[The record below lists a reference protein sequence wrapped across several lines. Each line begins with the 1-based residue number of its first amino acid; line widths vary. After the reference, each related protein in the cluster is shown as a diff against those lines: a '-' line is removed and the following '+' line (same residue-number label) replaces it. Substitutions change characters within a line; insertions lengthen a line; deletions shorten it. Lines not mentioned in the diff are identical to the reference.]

1 MPGRLEYERAIRRSS
16 LPPPSRHLALTIA
29 TWADVHTG
37 IIPDRYQPS
46 LGTLEEATGL
56 SRAAV
61 RKHLDG
67 LEGGLW
73 LVRDRPTKED
83 ARRNHARTRYELRLP
98 PGDESSGNAGNEL
111 GQEMPQPQGSDEGLG
126 HEVPQARASDAPD
139 LEHEVPQA
147 RARRALKSPSS
158 TCSPDES
165 RPGDGRRPTTGS
177 GGERKSGSAARKKQ
191 AAPRMSPGEAAGVGA
206 VLSLLPPQLR
216 EQLPDPVPTDI
227 TTTILMELHR
237 GIPASQLVDRADR
250 RWNGYGMSL
259 DADTDGGGRGL
270 ERPVG
275 VALELL
281 RPGDCT
287 SPRCDGDGTDLDT
300 GELCR
305 TCERTAE
312 DRAADRAVQR
322 VENTPAERPALRQ
335 VPDLPRG
342 RDATPAAP
350 ETPVQP
356 PLLGVVYGPEPAPP
370 AVPTCTGCGKR
381 VIPRRNRPDHCKTC
395 ADEQRTGT

>member
-1 MPGRLEYERAIRRSS
+1 
-16 LPPPSRHLALTIA
+16 
-29 TWADVHTG
+29 
-37 IIPDRYQPS
+37 
-46 LGTLEEATGL
+46 
-56 SRAAV
+56 
-61 RKHLDG
+61 
-67 LEGGLW
+67 
-73 LVRDRPTKED
+73 
-83 ARRNHARTRYELRLP
+83 
-98 PGDESSGNAGNEL
+98 
-111 GQEMPQPQGSDEGLG
+111 
-126 HEVPQARASDAPD
+126 
-139 LEHEVPQA
+139 
-147 RARRALKSPSS
+147 
-158 TCSPDES
+158 
-165 RPGDGRRPTTGS
+165 
-177 GGERKSGSAARKKQ
+177 
-191 AAPRMSPGEAAGVGA
+191 MSPGEAAGVGA